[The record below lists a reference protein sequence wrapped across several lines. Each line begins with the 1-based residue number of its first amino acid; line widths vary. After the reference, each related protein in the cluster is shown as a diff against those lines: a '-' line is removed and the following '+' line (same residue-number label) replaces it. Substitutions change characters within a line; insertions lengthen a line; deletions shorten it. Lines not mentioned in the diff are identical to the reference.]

1 MSAFGSAWAL
11 LKNFDEKRGPMRV
24 DPDGIDGPTTQ
35 EELDA
40 SDTVFY
46 EDYGPVPAAD
56 YYNADWHINHP
67 NSHIHEDLPPRDE
80 LQAQLDKE
88 KEMADYR
95 KVMDAPPPR
104 RTPQMDDDP
113 FRMKKPDMSAQI
125 EQMLAEIQRREGRRN
140 PDFHDQDYDSFY
152 DRDKY
157 DRENPQDNQLLNTTR
172 PQMNDRMEALR
183 AEMVRRARKRGSPV
197 EGDFVPPQAKGP
209 QQMGAPESFSPPALD
224 PSTEEYERA
233 FDKKHADMQSF
244 SAPEGMTN
252 EKYGIIDQP
261 DSNYTKELQ
270 GQALQDYIK
279 QRFG

>member
-1 MSAFGSAWAL
+1 MGAFDSAWSL
-11 LKNFDEKRGPMRV
+11 LKNFDEKRGPIRV

-40 SDTVFY
+40 
-46 EDYGPVPAAD
+46 
-56 YYNADWHINHP
+56 
-67 NSHIHEDLPPRDE
+67 
-80 LQAQLDKE
+80 
-88 KEMADYR
+88 
-95 KVMDAPPPR
+95 PPPR
-104 RTPQMDDDP
+104 RKPQMDDDP
-113 FRMKKPDMSAQI
+113 FRMKQPDMSAQI

-140 PDFHDQDYDSFY
+140 PDFHHQDYDSDFY
-152 DRDKY
+152 RNKY

-183 AEMVRRARKRGSPV
+183 AEMERRARKRGSPV
-197 EGDFVPPQAKGP
+197 EGD
-209 QQMGAPESFSPPALD
+209 SPLD

-244 SAPEGMTN
+244 GAPEGMTN
-252 EKYGIIDQP
+252 EEYGIIDQP
-261 DSNYTKELQ
+261 DSKYTKELQ